1 MMITISKEE
10 FEKYVLAAT
19 SARCETYDQVS
30 KQFESEYNYHVSYC
44 LGNDTFLGK
53 ESVTEAFKRVVS
65 IAAFLHSIP
74 SLDLVISRILHGC
87 VD

>member
-30 KQFESEYNYHVSYC
+30 KQFENEYNYHVSFMGYTDIHKTLIKKLLNC
-44 LGNDTFLGK
+44 LIIFAT
-53 ESVTEAFKRVVS
+53 SKR
-65 IAAFLHSIP
+65 
-74 SLDLVISRILHGC
+74 G
-87 VD
+87 